1 MAHKALIGGT
11 AYNITGGKSLISGTS
26 YNIAKGKTLVRGSEY
41 DINFGPIKTAML
53 YSDGN
58 FVFQYGCDVAP
69 GKTLVASYTGFED
82 TTTPPWNKKQGSFT
96 DVSFDIEVA
105 PVSMSNWFYNARN
118 MTTNIDNFSN
128 LNMDNLTNMAY
139 AYGYCYNLTG
149 SPVCGDN
156 VTNMTH
162 TYMNCRNLTGTPV
175 CGNNVTNMAGTYRS
189 CRNLTGSP
197 ACGDNVTNM
206 AWVYYY
212 CNGLTGAFVCGNNV
226 TNMAYAY
233 FACDNLTGTPVC
245 GNNVTNMAYTY
256 CLCNK
261 LTGSPVCGNNVTNMA
276 NAYYFC
282 RNLTGVPVCGNN
294 VTDMTYA
301 YGYCRN
307 LTGAPVCGDNVTN
320 MDNAYCYCV
329 NLWGNA
335 YFLSPN
341 VANVANCFYGRNVRK
356 RLNIYVQAG
365 STTNTV
371 VHYNNT
377 FSLTGA
383 NITWTNAGSY
393 QYNTASNI
401 YIYPVANVISI
412 GIQKGDLK

>member
-26 YNIAKGKTLVRGSEY
+26 YNIAKGKTLIRGSEY
-41 DINFGPIKTAML
+41 DINFGPVKTAML

-58 FVFQYGCDVAP
+58 FVFQGGDDVAP

-82 TTTPPWNKKQGSFT
+82 TTTPPWDGRQSSFK

-105 PVSMSNWFYNARN
+105 PVSMSEWFYNARN

-128 LNMDNLTNMAY
+128 LNMDNLTNMVN
-139 AYGYCYNLTG
+139 AYGFCRNLTG
-149 SPVCGDN
+149 SPVCGKN
-156 VTNMTH
+156 VTSMAY
-162 TYMNCRNLTGTPV
+162 TYMNCFI
-175 CGNNVTNMAGTYRS
+175 
-189 CRNLTGSP
+189 LTGSP

-206 AWVYYY
+206 TYAYYN
-212 CNGLTGAFVCGNNV
+212 CRGLTGS
-226 TNMAYAY
+226 
-233 FACDNLTGTPVC
+233 PVC
-245 GNNVTNMAYTY
+245 GNNVTNMVNAYCY
-256 CLCNK
+256 CCN

-276 NAYYFC
+276 YAYYNC
-282 RNLTGVPVCGNN
+282 RNLTGSPVCGNN
-294 VTDMTYA
+294 VI
-301 YGYCRN
+301 
-307 LTGAPVCGDNVTN
+307 N
-320 MDNAYCYCV
+320 MANAYSLCN

-341 VANVANCFYGRNVRK
+341 VANVANCFYRRNVRK

-383 NITWTNAGSY
+383 SITWTNAGSY

>member
-26 YNIAKGKTLVRGSEY
+26 YNIAKGKTLIRGSEY
-41 DINFGPIKTAML
+41 DINFGPVKTAML

-58 FVFQYGCDVAP
+58 FVFQGGDDVAP

-82 TTTPPWNKKQGSFT
+82 TTTPQWDGRQSSFK

-105 PVSMSNWFYNARN
+105 PVSMSEWFYNARN

-128 LNMDNLTNMAY
+128 LNMDNLTNMVN
-139 AYGYCYNLTG
+139 AYGFCFNLTG
-149 SPVCGDN
+149 SPVCGNNVINMANAYMNCFNLTGSPACGDN

-162 TYMNCRNLTGTPV
+162 AYYKCNNLTGSPACGDNVTDMALAYYYCHNLTGPLACGDNVTNMTYAYGFCYNLTGTPV
-175 CGNNVTNMAGTYRS
+175 CGNNVTDMTHAYHY
-189 CRNLTGSP
+189 CYNLTGSP

-206 AWVYYY
+206 A
-212 CNGLTGAFVCGNNV
+212 
-226 TNMAYAY
+226 YAY
-233 FACDNLTGTPVC
+233 YNCRN
-245 GNNVTNMAYTY
+245 
-256 CLCNK
+256 
-261 LTGSPVCGNNVTNMA
+261 LTGSPVCGNNVINMA
-276 NAYYFC
+276 
-282 RNLTGVPVCGNN
+282 
-294 VTDMTYA
+294 YA
-301 YGYCRN
+301 YSLCN
-307 LTGAPVCGDNVTN
+307 
-320 MDNAYCYCV
+320 

-365 STTNTV
+365 STTNIV
-371 VHYNNT
+371 VHYNKT

-383 NITWTNAGSY
+383 SIKWANAGSY
-393 QYNTASNI
+393 QYNIASNI